1 MEIEVKTANDLI
13 ADSVDAYFSGN
24 EALASQYLDE
34 GISRKITDRFV
45 DVLSTQPEFSSKE
58 D

>member
-34 GISRKITDRFV
+34 AIGRKISDRFEE
-45 DVLSTQPEFSSKE
+45 VLSSQPEFSE
-58 D
+58 R